1 MDQDFTPD
9 RVSGRQLDEPTV
21 SRHQTPQRRPGHAT
35 SPARTSEGR
44 TPGPSTVRRRP
55 IKTEPLQEEL
65 LRAQKTSHA
74 RSISR
79 EGYDGLETSEE
90 EMEDREL
97 EMSMREKEMLD
108 KYRIRNDNNRSKAVR
123 IAHNLARKALGIIYE
138 RDDFVWTEEYVEK
151 YLDQLKRACETL
163 AENTEERRQSRQSS
177 RVISRT
183 PTPEPKTRG
192 IEVPQPRPIEE
203 EPRENIPVQE
213 QR

>member
-9 RVSGRQLDEPTV
+9 RVSGRQLDKPTV

-44 TPGPSTVRRRP
+44 TPGPSTVRRQP
-55 IKTEPLQEEL
+55 IKTELLQEEL

-151 YLDQLKRACETL
+151 ISTNSRGHAKLWRKTQKNAASPANHQELSLEHQ
-163 AENTEERRQSRQSS
+163 RRN
-177 RVISRT
+177 
-183 PTPEPKTRG
+183 
-192 IEVPQPRPIEE
+192 PR
-203 EPRENIPVQE
+203 REA
-213 QR
+213 